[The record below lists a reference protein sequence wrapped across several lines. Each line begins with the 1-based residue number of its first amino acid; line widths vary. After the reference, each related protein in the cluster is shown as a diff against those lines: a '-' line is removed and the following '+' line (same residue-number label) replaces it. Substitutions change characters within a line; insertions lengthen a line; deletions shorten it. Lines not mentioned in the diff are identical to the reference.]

1 MYTYLCMLLYN
12 NGGFKTNFTK
22 LFLYHVISSFFYH
35 LFFAIFT
42 LFNLSSSSIIVFLVQ
57 FFIFSNHWLLKIF
70 IWFPFKFSPSYLHK
84 FYRFTFLNL
93 PSTSTLPLPTWFS
106 YKFIFTSFPPLSPLF
121 LPSCSQQKDQYSLS
135 LSLQFCLFWW
145 FFFYHFFPANSSFCY
160 CWLIVT
166 SHMFLFLT
174 NLYRL
179 LCIFSYFGIPIP
191 NHNFFLSH
199 CVDLI

>member
-1 MYTYLCMLLYN
+1 MN
-12 NGGFKTNFTK
+12 NLKPQTISIHTHTK
-22 LFLYHVISSFFYH
+22 LFLCHIISILSYF
-35 LFFAIFT
+35 LVFAIFT
-42 LFNLSSSSIIVFLVQ
+42 LFNLSSSSTIVFLVQ
-57 FFIFSNHWLLKIF
+57 FLSSPIISFLNFSFDFLYN
-70 IWFPFKFSPSYLHK
+70 FKFSLSYLHK
-84 FYRFTFLNL
+84 FYPFTFLNL
-93 PSTSTLPLPTWFS
+93 SSTSTLPLPTWFS

-121 LPSCSQQKDQYSLS
+121 LPNCSRQKGQYSLY
-135 LSLQFCLFWW
+135 LSLQFYLFWW
-145 FFFYHFFPANSSFCY
+145 FFFNHFFPTNGSFCY

-166 SHMFLFLT
+166 SHVFLFLT

>member
-12 NGGFKTNFTK
+12 NGSFKTNFTK
-22 LFLYHVISSFFYH
+22 LFLYHVISSFFYY

-121 LPSCSQQKDQYSLS
+121 LPSCSQQKGQYSLS
-135 LSLQFCLFWW
+135 LSLSLS
-145 FFFYHFFPANSSFCY
+145 PILS
-160 CWLIVT
+160 
-166 SHMFLFLT
+166 
-174 NLYRL
+174 L
-179 LCIFSYFGIPIP
+179 LMI
-191 NHNFFLSH
+191 FFLP
-199 CVDLI
+199 LFPR